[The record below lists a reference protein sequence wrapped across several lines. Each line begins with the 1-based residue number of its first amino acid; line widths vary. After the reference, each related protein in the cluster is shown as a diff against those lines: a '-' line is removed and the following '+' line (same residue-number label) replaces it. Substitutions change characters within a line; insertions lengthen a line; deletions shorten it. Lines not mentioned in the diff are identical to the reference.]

1 MVGREGERRRKYGMG
16 GRKEGVMN
24 GVGDGRED
32 NGMLCREVCR
42 EGGKVRE
49 GEEGGEGGREAL
61 KWAAG
66 DTC

>member
-1 MVGREGERRRKYGMG
+1 MG

-42 EGGKVRE
+42 EGRKVRE
-49 GEEGGEGGREAL
+49 GEEGGERGREGL